1 MCQTQRGQW
10 DVKFPL
16 KEMFLPLCRGV
27 RAVPATA
34 ALCLTSI
41 GPAASP
47 PGHQDLC
54 HDDQSLGDNS
64 DLHRMTTM
72 VKATMQLFTW

>member
-16 KEMFLPLCRGV
+16 KEMFLPQYWRV
-27 RAVPATA
+27 RAVPATP
-34 ALCLTSI
+34 ALCLTSM

-54 HDDQSLGDNS
+54 HNGQSLGDNS

-72 VKATMQLFTW
+72 VKATL